1 MLLSTKKMKC
11 VRYWYASV
19 IEQFNDCKP
28 FEYSVGKK
36 DEVNVCNNRIALN
49 DHISIN

>member
-19 IEQFNDCKP
+19 IEQFND
-28 FEYSVGKK
+28 SVGKK